1 VTLFCGR
8 VPAVD
13 IYTLLPVRVRGAK
26 KSRYSGREAAAA
38 VTLLNALDG
47 QLERGLT
54 VAFDADL
61 LVARRH
67 DAHMFIA
74 DAIWRFDRR
83 QGRCWRW
90 CKIHD
95 SNVTAD
101 MSDTV
106 RPWRHVARVLAALSQ
121 PMPREPK

>member
-74 DAIWRFDRR
+74 DAI
-83 QGRCWRW
+83 
-90 CKIHD
+90 
-95 SNVTAD
+95 
-101 MSDTV
+101 
-106 RPWRHVARVLAALSQ
+106 
-121 PMPREPK
+121 